1 MPEFL
6 FRRKKQQSRRSNTL
20 NDVVEAHQD
29 IQTAKDKIKK
39 KDQAT
44 ANSAAATP
52 KTPRDERR
60 KETERND
67 SILREKDKFM
77 ELYKN
82 KYPEDAARLG
92 LTNGRAD
99 LETDGARGKERG
111 VAHVNGVGAANS
123 NGVDHLNVSVS
134 GLRIQYYMYDQNCVN
149 RNAHFYVS
157 YL

>member
-20 NDVVEAHQD
+20 NDVVDVQQD
-29 IQTAKDKIKK
+29 IQAAKDRIKK
-39 KDQAT
+39 KDQPT
-44 ANSAAATP
+44 TNSAAATP
-52 KTPRDERR
+52 KAAREERH
-60 KETERND
+60 KEPERND

-99 LETDGARGKERG
+99 VETDGASGREGG
-111 VAHVNGVGAANS
+111 VARLNGEGATNS
-123 NGVDHLNVSVS
+123 NSVDHLNVSVS
-134 GLRIQYYMYDQNCVN
+134 GMGSIKSCIDWNANYYVLWS
-149 RNAHFYVS
+149 FS
-157 YL
+157 L

>member
-20 NDVVEAHQD
+20 NDVVDLQQD
-29 IQTAKDKIKK
+29 VQAAKGKVKK
-39 KDQAT
+39 KDQVTVTSAT
-44 ANSAAATP
+44 AVKP
-52 KTPRDERR
+52 KVGGEGRGPEEAD
-60 KETERND
+60 RND

-99 LETDGARGKERG
+99 LETVDGVMGGAGVITRVNGDGAT
-111 VAHVNGVGAANS
+111 NS
-123 NGVDHLNVSVS
+123 DHVDHLNASVS
-134 GLRIQYYMYDQNCVN
+134 
-149 RNAHFYVS
+149 A
-157 YL
+157 

>member
-20 NDVVEAHQD
+20 NDVVDTQQD
-29 IQTAKDKIKK
+29 IQAAKDKIKK
-39 KDQAT
+39 KDQAK
-44 ANSAAATP
+44 ANSAATTP
-52 KTPRDERR
+52 KTPREEKR
-60 KETERND
+60 KEAERND

-82 KYPEDAARLG
+82 KYPEEAARLG

-99 LETDGARGKERG
+99 LETDGAKGKGRG
-111 VAHVNGVGAANS
+111 VARVNGEGATNS

-134 GLRIQYYMYDQNCVN
+134 GT
-149 RNAHFYVS
+149 
-157 YL
+157 

>member
-6 FRRKKQQSRRSNTL
+6 FRRKKQQSRRSHTL
-20 NDVVEAHQD
+20 NDVVDAHQD
-29 IQTAKDKIKK
+29 IQAAKDKIKK
-39 KDQAT
+39 KEDQPT

-52 KTPRDERR
+52 KTARERVR
-60 KETERND
+60 KEAERND

-99 LETDGARGKERG
+99 AETDGGASGREGG
-111 VAHVNGVGAANS
+111 VARVNGEGATNS
-123 NGVDHLNVSVS
+123 NGINHLHISVS
-134 GLRIQYYMYDQNCVN
+134 TFDQKLEMLVIIK
-149 RNAHFYVS
+149 F
-157 YL
+157 L